1 MTPEQLLDR
10 ARTLVAN
17 FTPGTAGLWPRAAAL
32 LARQA
37 IEAAMDEL
45 WTARAP
51 GCAELSARAQLMCL
65 PEYLRDRALA
75 GEVAFAWVT
84 LSEACHVRAYETG
97 PTAEE
102 LEARFAVVDRL
113 VQRLIT
119 AAGSRATA

>member
-1 MTPEQLLDR
+1 MRPQQ
-10 ARTLVAN
+10 LVAQGRALVAD

-37 IEAAMDEL
+37 IETAMDEL
-45 WTARAP
+45 WARRAP
-51 GCAELSARAQLMCL
+51 GVAQLSARAQLMCL
-65 PEYLRDRALA
+65 PEYLRDPGLA
-75 GEVAFAWVT
+75 GEVAFTWAA

-113 VQRLIT
+113 VQRLVA
-119 AAGSRATA
+119 AAGDR